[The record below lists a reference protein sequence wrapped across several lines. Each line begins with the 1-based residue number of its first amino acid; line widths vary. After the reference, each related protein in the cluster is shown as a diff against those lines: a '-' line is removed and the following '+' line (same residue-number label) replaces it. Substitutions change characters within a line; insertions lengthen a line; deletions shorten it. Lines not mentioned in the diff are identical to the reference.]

1 MFGTL
6 NSPLLWIGFTAVVV
20 TLLVLDLVVFHRG
33 AHVIK
38 PRESATWVGI
48 WVSLALIFAVGMF
61 IFAGPERGTEFITGY
76 LIEWTLSVD
85 NLFVFLI
92 IFTYFAVPNEY
103 RYNVLFWGILAAI
116 ILRGA
121 FILVGA
127 ALLATFHWMIFVF
140 GGFLIYTG
148 IRILLKGDED
158 TDPERN
164 LAVRVFRKILPSTAN
179 YHGGSYIVKLDG
191 RWLATP
197 LLLVLLVVNVTDV
210 VFALDSVPAIFA
222 ITREP
227 FIVYSAN
234 IFAIL
239 GLRALYFL
247 LANLM
252 DRFHYLG
259 VGLGLVLI
267 FVGIKMV
274 VGDFHGVP
282 KGDHFFTPVLERIEV
297 IATAFHEQPFYS
309 LAVVGVLLGGSVVA
323 SLLRPPGDE

>member
-6 NSPLLWIGFTAVVV
+6 NSPVLWIGFTAVVV

-164 LAVRVFRKILPSTAN
+164 LAVRVFRKIPAEHCQLSRRELYRKDRRP
-179 YHGGSYIVKLDG
+179 
-191 RWLATP
+191 LA
-197 LLLVLLVVNVTDV
+197 
-210 VFALDSVPAIFA
+210 
-222 ITREP
+222 
-227 FIVYSAN
+227 
-234 IFAIL
+234 
-239 GLRALYFL
+239 
-247 LANLM
+247 
-252 DRFHYLG
+252 
-259 VGLGLVLI
+259 
-267 FVGIKMV
+267 
-274 VGDFHGVP
+274 GD
-282 KGDHFFTPVLERIEV
+282 
-297 IATAFHEQPFYS
+297 AS
-309 LAVVGVLLGGSVVA
+309 LARAARRKRHRRGFRLGFRTGD
-323 SLLRPPGDE
+323 LRHHA